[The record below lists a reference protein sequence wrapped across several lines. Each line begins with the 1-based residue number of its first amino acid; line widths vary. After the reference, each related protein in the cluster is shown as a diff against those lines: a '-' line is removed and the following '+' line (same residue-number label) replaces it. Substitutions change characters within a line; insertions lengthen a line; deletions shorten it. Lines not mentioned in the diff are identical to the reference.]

1 MNRWK
6 CILQA
11 IDKAID
17 SAKAK
22 YEHNLAETSK
32 FKEEKIIKVAKALN
46 KKIGKILS
54 IPDFKKE
61 MEADRDRFIGK

>member
-1 MNRWK
+1 MVE
-6 CILQA
+6 IFE
-11 IDKAID
+11 DKEKRGEWTIRNGMFRNNCVVD
-17 SAKAK
+17 RLS
-22 YEHNLAETSK
+22 EGNLLT
-32 FKEEKIIKVAKALN
+32 IY